1 MAELITITDF
11 NGDEFLQQDLNT
23 SDWLD
28 EIRTEY
34 ARPFVRQLLGAQ
46 LGNLFL
52 TNWDAVGGDPALLD
66 ARFQT
71 IWNAFQQD
79 DGCDLIE
86 SKGMKFAI
94 KSVLWFYY
102 ARQNNSI
109 TTTGGNRSQLSE
121 NSTPTNDGIWMAKN
135 YNSAIET
142 GRAIQWYICENS
154 TDYPEFNGQRL
165 HYYNGIG

>member
-52 TNWDAVGGDPALLD
+52 TNWDAVGGDPNHLE
-66 ARFQT
+66 R
-71 IWNAFQQD
+71 IP
-79 DGCDLIE
+79 I
-86 SKGMKFAI
+86 
-94 KSVLWFYY
+94 
-102 ARQNNSI
+102 
-109 TTTGGNRSQLSE
+109 
-121 NSTPTNDGIWMAKN
+121 
-135 YNSAIET
+135 
-142 GRAIQWYICENS
+142 
-154 TDYPEFNGQRL
+154 
-165 HYYNGIG
+165 